1 MTPLLRKLLGFN
13 WLILALMLGIAAFG
27 VLAIYSC
34 TYMRTDP
41 NYVTMWQKQAR
52 WVAIGLVV
60 FITLSLIDYRWL
72 KWGSLPLYLVSVA
85 FLVLTLVIGR
95 KIDNARCWLQ
105 LGPLTFQPAQLAI
118 VAGIVTIS
126 IFLTEF
132 RNIHP
137 MLKILATGVMAG
149 APMLLILKQPDLGE
163 VIVWVPVLIVLWF
176 IGGIP
181 KRYLI
186 AILVFGI
193 ALVPIVANVG
203 LKDYQRLRLV
213 SFLDP
218 DIDPQK
224 TSWAINQ
231 SLIAIGS
238 GGWAGKG
245 FKAPN
250 TQVEL
255 GFLPKTTVPNDYIF
269 SAIGEQW
276 GFIGGV
282 ALVSVYALLLMTI
295 VVVALR
301 SADDF
306 GVLISSGVLAMLFF
320 SHLPE
325 YRNDDFHHADHRRSA
340 PARELQRFVCVDGDV
355 RARTGQQHLG
365 SPEGA
370 AEGVKQAEVSR
381 NAPAS
386 CPRSR
391 APALERGCLRSSAS
405 RNWI

>member
-13 WLILALMLGIAAFG
+13 WLIVALMLALAAFG

-34 TYMRTDP
+34 TYMRADP
-41 NYVTMWQKQAR
+41 NYVNMWRKQAT
-52 WVAIGLVV
+52 WVVCGMVT
-60 FITLSLIDYRWL
+60 FIVLSLVDYRWL
-72 KWGSLPLYLVSVA
+72 KWGSLPLYLGSVA
-85 FLVLTLVIGR
+85 FLVLTLIIGK

-118 VAGIVTIS
+118 VAGIITIA

-132 RNIHP
+132 RNLHP
-137 MLKILATGVMAG
+137 MLKLLATGVMAG

-163 VIVWVPVLIVLWF
+163 VIVWVPVLLALWF
-176 IGGIP
+176 AGGIP

-186 AILVFGI
+186 VILLLGV
-193 ALVPIVANVG
+193 ALIPIVANLG

-269 SAIGEQW
+269 AAIGEQW

-282 ALVSVYALLLMTI
+282 MLVGAYAVLLMTI
-295 VVVALR
+295 VIVALR
-301 SADDF
+301 SADEF
-306 GVLISSGVLAMLFF
+306 GVLIAVGVLAMLFF
-320 SHLPE
+320 HIYQNIGMTVSIMPITGVPLPLVS
-325 YRNDDFHHADHRRSA
+325 YSGSFVLMVMFALGLVNSVWVHR
-340 PARELQRFVCVDGDV
+340 
-355 RARTGQQHLG
+355 
-365 SPEGA
+365 
-370 AEGVKQAEVSR
+370 K
-381 NAPAS
+381 
-386 CPRSR
+386 
-391 APALERGCLRSSAS
+391 ALP
-405 RNWI
+405 

>member
-1 MTPLLRKLLGFN
+1 MTPLLRKFLGFN
-13 WLILALMLGIAAFG
+13 WFIVVLMIALSVFGI
-27 VLAIYSC
+27 LAIYSC
-34 TYMRTDP
+34 TYMRSDP
-41 NYVTMWQKQAR
+41 NYVNMWRKQAT
-52 WVAIGLVV
+52 WVVCGLVT
-60 FITLSLIDYRWL
+60 FISLSLVDYRWL
-72 KWGSLPLYLVSVA
+72 KWGSLPIYLGSVA
-85 FLVLTLVIGR
+85 FLVLTLLIGK

-118 VAGIVTIS
+118 VAGIIS
-126 IFLTEF
+126 IAIFMAEF
-132 RNIHP
+132 RNLHP
-137 MLKILATGVMAG
+137 MLKLLASGIMAG

-163 VIVWVPVLIVLWF
+163 VIVWVPVLLVLWF

-186 AILVFGI
+186 AILIFGI
-193 ALVPIVANVG
+193 ALIPLVANLG

-218 DIDPQK
+218 DVDPLK

-269 SAIGEQW
+269 AAIGEQW
-276 GFIGGV
+276 GFLGGMI
-282 ALVSVYALLLMTI
+282 LVSVYALLLITLVI
-295 VVVALR
+295 VALQ

-306 GVLISSGVLAMLFF
+306 GVLLSVGVLAMLFF
-320 SHLPE
+320 HIYQNIGMTISITPITGVPLPLVS
-325 YRNDDFHHADHRRSA
+325 YSGSFVLMVMFSLGIVNSVWVHR
-340 PARELQRFVCVDGDV
+340 
-355 RARTGQQHLG
+355 
-365 SPEGA
+365 
-370 AEGVKQAEVSR
+370 K
-381 NAPAS
+381 
-386 CPRSR
+386 
-391 APALERGCLRSSAS
+391 ALP
-405 RNWI
+405 